1 LQSVRFQ
8 EKVWIRS
15 DGSVEDEGALGL
27 ADVVA
32 SDGLFAELGN
42 EVRTVVDLQR
52 LTLSLKQVT

>member
-15 DGSVEDEGALGL
+15 DGSIEDEGALGL

-32 SDGLFAELGN
+32 SDRLFAKLGN
-42 EVRTVVDLQR
+42 EVRAVVDL
-52 LTLSLKQVT
+52 